1 MLLSSSGL
9 ELSPWSFTHVFTTIE
24 TTTKW
29 NCLSKTLQFLQITAE
44 YQDYPF
50 FYRISNDKTLF
61 QNISTTLWQILHQG
75 RYWRKKLPWTILE
88 GQFPVTRNTAAS
100 KIGNNVISLLWQ
112 LRCHCNPDHKKLSS
126 LSTTTVVAIFPNLCL
141 WRGSLC
147 SNLRGIDPKKLYRA
161 TLNNFLNQ
169 IANMKQFNE
178 QGSQH
183 SLNVQLQFMLT
194 AGRRNETYTCQVSR
208 LRIENLDLTPTRA
221 CVPICHAW

>member
-1 MLLSSSGL
+1 MIFHTRFYNDWNYYEVKLLVKNASISTDNS
-9 ELSPWSFTHVFTTIE
+9 
-24 TTTKW
+24 
-29 NCLSKTLQFLQITAE
+29 
-44 YQDYPF
+44 
-50 FYRISNDKTLF
+50 RISRLSIFFTVFLTIKTLF

-112 LRCHCNPDHKKLSS
+112 LWCHCNPDHNKLSS

-194 AGRRNETYTCQVSR
+194 AGRGNETYTCQVSR
-208 LRIENLDLTPTRA
+208 LRIENLDLTPTHAR
-221 CVPICHAW
+221 VPICHAW